1 MELRHLRYF
10 IAVAEEGGLLH
21 AAERRLH
28 TSQPSLSRQIRDLEL
43 ELGVKLLERRA
54 RGVELTA
61 AGRIF
66 LDHAR
71 LALMQI
77 EVGCEAARNTGRPHK
92 PGFRLG
98 FLPGQEVIWLS
109 EALRILRE
117 EAADADVTIT
127 TKSSPE
133 LANALMQGEIDVA
146 LLRREVRT
154 AGLDFKFFAKEPL
167 IVILPSRHRLAR
179 HKAVRWEDICREDF
193 ISTARASPV
202 LKIVIEEYAAK
213 LGIQLRQTY
222 DAETLSGG
230 MSLVASTGGFSLVPS
245 YVQNSLLPSVVARPF
260 RDEAPSIDLVM
271 GYNKSNNS
279 PLLKK
284 FLLRADELAALGG
297 RIQGSSVRTG
307 RARKR
312 KTAGSKGPLNMGRKR
327 S

>member
-10 IAVAEEGGLLH
+10 IAVAEEGSLLH

-43 ELGVKLLERRA
+43 ELGVKLLERKA
-54 RGVELTA
+54 RGIELTA

-71 LALMQI
+71 LALMQV
-77 EVGCEAARNTGRPHK
+77 EVACEAARNTERPHK

-109 EALRILRE
+109 GALRILRQ
-117 EAADADVTIT
+117 EAADVDVTIT

-154 AGLDFKFFAKEPL
+154 AGLDFRFLVKEPL
-167 IVILPSRHRLAR
+167 VVILPARHRLAR
-179 HKAVRWEDICREDF
+179 HKTVRPEDICREDF
-193 ISTARASPV
+193 VSTARAAPV
-202 LKIVIEEYAAK
+202 LKTVIEEYATKVGVK
-213 LGIQLRQTY
+213 LKQIY

-230 MSLVASTGGFSLVPS
+230 MSLVASTGGFTLLPT
-245 YVQNSLLPSVVARPF
+245 YVQNSLIPSVVARPLHG
-260 RDEAPSIDLVM
+260 EVPTIDLVM
-271 GYNKSNNS
+271 GYNKSNS
-279 PLLKK
+279 SSLLTK
-284 FLLRADELAALGG
+284 FLLRADELAVHGPQVENTL
-297 RIQGSSVRTG
+297 RTLKD
-307 RARKR
+307 RRRK
-312 KTAGSKGPLNMGRKR
+312 SQL
-327 S
+327 

>member
-1 MELRHLRYF
+1 MEVLMELRHLRYF
-10 IAVAEEGGLLH
+10 IAVAEEGSLLH

-28 TSQPSLSRQIRDLEL
+28 TSQPSLSRQIRDLEM
-43 ELGVKLLERRA
+43 ELGVKLLERKA

-77 EVGCEAARNTGRPHK
+77 EVACEAARNTERPHK
-92 PGFRLG
+92 PGFGLG

-109 EALRILRE
+109 GALRILRE
-117 EAADADVTIT
+117 EAPDVDITIT

-146 LLRREVRT
+146 LLRRETRT
-154 AGLDFKFFAKEPL
+154 AGLDFKLLAKEPL
-167 IVILPSRHRLAR
+167 IAILPSRHRLAR
-179 HKAVRWEDICREDF
+179 HKAIRPEDICREDF

-213 LGIQLRQTY
+213 VGIQLKQTY

-230 MSLVASTGGFSLVPS
+230 MSLVVSTGGFTLVPI
-245 YVQNSLLPSVVARPF
+245 YVQNSLLPSVVARPLHG
-260 RDEAPSIDLVM
+260 EVPTIDLVM
-271 GYNKSNNS
+271 GYNKSNTS

-284 FLLRADELAALGG
+284 FLLRAGELAAGG
-297 RIQGSSVRTG
+297 SRLENSVRTLKD
-307 RARKR
+307 RNRR
-312 KTAGSKGPLNMGRKR
+312 
-327 S
+327 